1 MVLHQA
7 GYSFYHSVVQY
18 HICSNNT
25 KQLEYIWYYIG
36 QYIQGPQ
43 GFFYHSIVVQY
54 HICSNNTKQ
63 LEYIWYYTRLGIV
76 SITVQY
82 STIYALI
89 TQNNQNIYGTTL
101 GWVQF
106 VVWYHICSNNTKQLE
121 YIWYVLHQAGYSFY
135 HSVVQY
141 HICSNNTKQ
150 LEYIWYY
157 TRLGIVSITVQYST
171 IYALITQNNQN
182 IYGTTLGNIYR
193 VHKVSSIIVL
203 QYSTIY
209 ALITQNNQSIYGT
222 TLGWVQFLSQCSI
235 VPYML

>member
-25 KQLEYIWYYIG
+25 KQI
-36 QYIQGPQ
+36 
-43 GFFYHSIVVQY
+43 
-54 HICSNNTKQ
+54 
-63 LEYIWYYTRLGIV
+63 EYIWYYTRLGIV

-121 YIWYVLHQAGYSFY
+121 YIWY
-135 HSVVQY
+135 
-141 HICSNNTKQ
+141 
-150 LEYIWYY
+150 Y
-157 TRLGIVSITVQYST
+157 TRLSTVSITVQYST
-171 IYALITQNNQN
+171 IYALITHNL
-182 IYGTTLGNIYR
+182 T
-193 VHKVSSIIVL
+193 KW
-203 QYSTIY
+203 
-209 ALITQNNQSIYGT
+209 LIANHTFSFFNHFCFNERSN
-222 TLGWVQFLSQCSI
+222 FS
-235 VPYML
+235 